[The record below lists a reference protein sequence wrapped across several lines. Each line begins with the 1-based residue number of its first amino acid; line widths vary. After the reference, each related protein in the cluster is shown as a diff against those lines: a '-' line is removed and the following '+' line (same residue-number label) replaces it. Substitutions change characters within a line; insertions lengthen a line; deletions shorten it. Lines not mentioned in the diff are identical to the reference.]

1 MGVTASVVTGGGRG
15 IGLATARRLG
25 ADGHRVVIADLD
37 GGGAQAAAQGLRDE
51 GLDCTAETLDVTEP
65 ADCERLAER
74 LEQSHGGVRALVNC
88 ANIAVYGHSEHMP
101 IPEWQRQFDVGLSGL
116 FYMTQAA
123 ARRMIAAGKGSIV
136 NIASVGGM
144 GGWPMRAAYNAS
156 KAGVIN
162 LTEVLAAEWGPA
174 GVRVNAVSPGVV
186 RTEMMTDAIEQGVA
200 SEARYVDRIPMGRM
214 GRPDEIASVIAFLV
228 SDRASGITG
237 VNVRIDGGWV
247 AWANPTGMGFP
258 E

>member
-1 MGVTASVVTGGGRG
+1 VRASVVTGGGRG
-15 IGLATARRLG
+15 IGFATARRLG
-25 ADGHRVVIADLD
+25 AHGHRVVIADLD
-37 GGGAQAAAQGLRDE
+37 GAAANAAAQGLRHE
-51 GLDCTAETLDVTEP
+51 GLDCTAEVLDVTDP
-65 ADCERLAER
+65 ADCERVAGRLAE
-74 LEQSHGGVRALVNC
+74 SHGGIRALVNC
-88 ANIAVYGHSEHMP
+88 ANIAVYGVSEHMSTR
-101 IPEWQRQFDVGLSGL
+101 EWQRQVDVGLSGL
-116 FYMTQAA
+116 FYVTQAV
-123 ARRMIAAGKGSIV
+123 ARRMIDAGEGAIV

-144 GGWPMRAAYNAS
+144 GGWPMRAAYNAA

-162 LTEVLAAEWGPA
+162 LTEVLAAEWGHA

-200 SEARYVDRIPMGRM
+200 SEARYVGRIPLGRM
-214 GRPDEIASVIAFLV
+214 ARPDEIAAVIAFLA

-237 VNVRIDGGWV
+237 VNVRVDGGWV

>member
-25 ADGHRVVIADLD
+25 TDGHRVVIADLD
-37 GGGAQAAAQGLRDE
+37 GAGAKAAAQGLRDE
-51 GLDCTAETLDVTEP
+51 GLDCTAEALDVTQP
-65 ADCERLAER
+65 GDCERLAER
-74 LEQSHGGVRALVNC
+74 LAESHGGIRALVNC
-88 ANIAVYGHSEHMP
+88 ANIAVYGQSEHMS
-101 IPEWQRQFDVGLSGL
+101 IPEWRRQLDVGLSGL
-116 FYMTQAA
+116 FYVTQAV
-123 ARRMIAAGKGSIV
+123 ARRMIAAGSGSIV

-162 LTEVLAAEWGPA
+162 LTEVLAAEWGHA

-200 SEARYVDRIPMGRM
+200 SEARYVGRIPMGRLA
-214 GRPDEIASVIAFLV
+214 RPDEIASVIAFLV
-228 SDRASGITG
+228 SDRSSGITG

-247 AWANPTGMGFP
+247 AWANPAGMGFP